1 MLKVKE
7 VKKMSN
13 SNDSLSKVVINWY
26 PGHMAKTKREISNI
40 MGMVDI
46 VIEVIDS
53 RVPFSSRIPDLKKL
67 TKEKQNIIVFNKYDL
82 CDKTETEKWIN
93 KYKSDGNIIVTCD
106 SKNSN
111 DYKKIIEEVRKLMI
125 DVNKKRE
132 AIAENSRL
140 LLFS

>member
-111 DYKKIIEEVRKLMI
+111 DYKKSLRVFNQITR
-125 DVNKKRE
+125 
-132 AIAENSRL
+132 
-140 LLFS
+140 

>member
-1 MLKVKE
+1 MNEEKGFNKT
-7 VKKMSN
+7 
-13 SNDSLSKVVINWY
+13 VINWY
-26 PGHMAKTKREISNI
+26 PGHMAKTKREISSI

-93 KYKSDGNIIVTCD
+93 KYKSD
-106 SKNSN
+106 
-111 DYKKIIEEVRKLMI
+111 
-125 DVNKKRE
+125 
-132 AIAENSRL
+132 
-140 LLFS
+140 